1 MLNDIKYLLEYL
13 IEKLPNA
20 VSEHFGVKNIF
31 SDQRGDKTD
40 KQGVPLFSFYFEHGL
55 ISNDVFVPIH
65 YLVVGFES
73 LLQSWFELILKIQLG
88 FFVAQF
94 FQFIH

>member
-20 VSEHFGVKNIF
+20 ISEHFGVKNIF

-40 KQGVPLFSFYFEHGL
+40 NYVDYTQRKR
-55 ISNDVFVPIH
+55 
-65 YLVVGFES
+65 
-73 LLQSWFELILKIQLG
+73 
-88 FFVAQF
+88 
-94 FQFIH
+94 